1 MITRKNIDWYLSE
14 PTRLLLK
21 KPFTR
26 GGKFQSCKTY
36 IGDVTLNQKST
47 AQLSD
52 LTLQEVSQ
60 DLYLREYDPSL
71 HNIKY
76 NNSIPKIAVRVG
88 DTDIVID
95 ELVLTVSL
103 QKNIHAAHVL
113 HLTANPI
120 SFTLCNIEKNDTISK
135 KFQNFKLEWNMR
147 NMEQIKYELISKQ
160 KKVGDAGVLFKFDP
174 IKKKGT
180 VKVYSYDDGY
190 SVIPNYNEYG
200 EEISRSLFYKIDD
213 LTEVIDTFDDK
224 YLYRSI
230 RSKEGEP
237 TNNGWVT
244 ERILHGFSRNPLV
257 YHRGKVAW
265 EYSQSIIEI
274 IELLTNIHAVTL
286 KRFGTWG
293 LVLKGEMNED
303 SFKRD
308 NGTLVINLP
317 ADEGSSYKTEAK
329 TLEFPEPES
338 MIAYL
343 EYLLEQVSI
352 ASSVSFI
359 TPKDITNTGS
369 GGNGIA
375 LSMRNDIA
383 LATQSVADWSDSI
396 NEITYLFQEMLGL
409 EEDQTNAYT
418 DLKIKAKLNI
428 WSMETNNTKITN
440 LAMESKWISRQ
451 TLIEESPSSAP
462 DEIDR
467 VEREQKKA
475 KEDAIKQAEKAE
487 RISKNNNTEI
497 IETPNKTTYSS
508 NV

>member
-1 MITRKNIDWYLSE
+1 
-14 PTRLLLK
+14 
-21 KPFTR
+21 
-26 GGKFQSCKTY
+26 
-36 IGDVTLNQKST
+36 
-47 AQLSD
+47 
-52 LTLQEVSQ
+52 
-60 DLYLREYDPSL
+60 
-71 HNIKY
+71 
-76 NNSIPKIAVRVG
+76 
-88 DTDIVID
+88 
-95 ELVLTVSL
+95 
-103 QKNIHAAHVL
+103 
-113 HLTANPI
+113 
-120 SFTLCNIEKNDTISK
+120 
-135 KFQNFKLEWNMR
+135 
-147 NMEQIKYELISKQ
+147 
-160 KKVGDAGVLFKFDP
+160 
-174 IKKKGT
+174 
-180 VKVYSYDDGY
+180 
-190 SVIPNYNEYG
+190 
-200 EEISRSLFYKIDD
+200 
-213 LTEVIDTFDDK
+213 
-224 YLYRSI
+224 
-230 RSKEGEP
+230 
-237 TNNGWVT
+237 
-244 ERILHGFSRNPLV
+244 
-257 YHRGKVAW
+257 
-265 EYSQSIIEI
+265 
-274 IELLTNIHAVTL
+274 
-286 KRFGTWG
+286 
-293 LVLKGEMNED
+293 MNED

-338 MIAYL
+338 MISYL

-462 DEIDR
+462 DELDR
-467 VEREQKKA
+467 VEREKKQEE
-475 KEDAIKQAEKAE
+475 EDAIKQAEKAE